1 MDDVALFNRIDPF
14 RIEQQTFVAQAEVHA
29 ELPSTN
35 DRALRLAAETTATP
49 RLIAALR
56 QTAGRGR
63 GTNRWWGGDG
73 ALLFSLIL
81 DVPPVRPEHLPQLSL
96 CMGTAV
102 CEAVMQFAPGGD
114 VRLKWPNDVYLND
127 RKVSG
132 ILIEMPQDCPQRLV
146 VGIGLNVNNSV
157 ASAPAEIATRA
168 TSIRDDS
175 GVEQELTDV
184 LSAVLLQIE
193 RELSDFHSGRR
204 DLPARWRKFCL
215 LTGRSVTLAC
225 GPQQF
230 SGTCLGIE
238 DDGALLLETV
248 AGPQRFYGGTVEA
261 FA

>member
-14 RIEQQTFVAQAEVHA
+14 RIERETFVVQAEVHA

-63 GTNRWWGGDG
+63 GANRWWGGDG

-81 DVPPVRPEHLPQLSL
+81 DVPPVRPEQLPQLSL
-96 CMGTAV
+96 CTGTAV
-102 CEAVMQFAPGGD
+102 CQAVAQFAPGGD
-114 VRLKWPNDVYLND
+114 VRLKWPNDVYLNG
-127 RKVSG
+127 RKLSG
-132 ILIEMPQDCPQRLV
+132 VLIEMPPDCPQRLV
-146 VGIGLNVNNSV
+146 VGIGVNVNNSV
-157 ASAPAEIATRA
+157 ASAPPEVATRA
-168 TSIRDDS
+168 TSIRDS
-175 GVEQELTDV
+175 GGVEQDLTDV
-184 LSAVLLQIE
+184 LVAVLLQIE
-193 RELSDFHSGRR
+193 QELSDFHDRPR
-204 DLPARWRKFCL
+204 ELPARWRRFCL

-225 GPQQF
+225 GPHAL

-248 AGPQRFYGGTVEA
+248 AGPQRFYGGMVES
-261 FA
+261 FG

>member
-14 RIEQQTFVAQAEVHA
+14 RIERETFVAQAEVHA

-35 DRALRLAAETTATP
+35 DHALRLAAETTAVP

-56 QTAGRGR
+56 QSAGRGR
-63 GTNRWWGGDG
+63 GANRWWGGDG

-102 CEAVMQFAPGGD
+102 CEAVAPFAPGGD
-114 VRLKWPNDVYLND
+114 VRLKWPNDVYLNG
-127 RKVSG
+127 RKVCG
-132 ILIEMPQDCPQRLV
+132 ILIESPPDSPQRLV
-146 VGIGLNVNNSV
+146 VGIGINVNNSI
-157 ASAPAEIATRA
+157 ASAPAEIAARA

-175 GVEQELTDV
+175 GVERELTDV
-184 LSAVLLQIE
+184 LAAVLRQIE
-193 RELSDFHSGRR
+193 RELSDFHNRRR

-215 LTGRSVTLAC
+215 LTGRSVTLGC
-225 GPQQF
+225 GPQQL

-261 FA
+261 FT